1 MRLFADEV
9 KNKTDQLLF
18 TSPLAVWQIVIGKYL
33 AASLLFLGAVGVTML
48 FPLMISQYGTLPVS
62 LIVGSYVGYIFMG
75 LGFIAIGLFISVMTE
90 NQIIAAVGTAGAIF
104 FVFILDVI
112 YASFLSAVT
121 SPLPV
126 QSNAIGHLNTRNIE
140 NRVIQQVTFAQTCIP
155 KKLSCLF
162 WSLQPIVYISVP
174 LCDRN
179 TSCFSSW
186 VL

>member
-1 MRLFADEV
+1 
-9 KNKTDQLLF
+9 
-18 TSPLAVWQIVIGKYL
+18 
-33 AASLLFLGAVGVTML
+33 ML
-48 FPLMISQYGTLPVS
+48 FSSTADCYKATAYS
-62 LIVGSYVGYIFMG
+62 LFKSF
-75 LGFIAIGLFISVMTE
+75 F
-90 NQIIAAVGTAGAIF
+90 F